1 MLHQEAQTW
10 TVAGTADHNNWHNDA
25 PTRLGVNEDDLTQ
38 FDTGSSKS
46 APKKSLDLHVEMGK
60 KEYLPGQPAIAYLKL
75 TNDGSEPLAII
86 DKLDPEYNVVKFYVK
101 KKDKEVR
108 FMPYSLLE
116 FVSKEKIL
124 NPGESVFGRA
134 KIFYGSNGYTFP
146 RPGKYEVRATFFG
159 VGHGLGKAI
168 DSNNTDVNVRP
179 PKNKEEREQ
188 VKLITGKEQALFF
201 LFEGGDQLKN
211 GMRELTKLAN
221 KYPNSILGSYA
232 NAVLGLH
239 WSKEFK
245 DFKSKHVRQPDND
258 KARSYL
264 DTAADTV
271 KGYWAN
277 ATYLNLANLH
287 KKSGEKGL
295 MKNILGD
302 FVSKFDGDSK
312 NTNGIVTAK
321 KILNEEA

>member
-1 MLHQEAQTW
+1 
-10 TVAGTADHNNWHNDA
+10 
-25 PTRLGVNEDDLTQ
+25 
-38 FDTGSSKS
+38 
-46 APKKSLDLHVEMGK
+46 
-60 KEYLPGQPAIAYLKL
+60 
-75 TNDGSEPLAII
+75 
-86 DKLDPEYNVVKFYVK
+86 
-101 KKDKEVR
+101 
-108 FMPYSLLE
+108 
-116 FVSKEKIL
+116 
-124 NPGESVFGRA
+124 
-134 KIFYGSNGYTFP
+134 
-146 RPGKYEVRATFFG
+146 
-159 VGHGLGKAI
+159 
-168 DSNNTDVNVRP
+168 
-179 PKNKEEREQ
+179 
-188 VKLITGKEQALFF
+188 
-201 LFEGGDQLKN
+201 
-211 GMRELTKLAN
+211 MRQLTKLAN

-245 DFKSKHVRQPDND
+245 DFKSKHVRQPND
-258 KARSYL
+258 EKARSYL

-312 NTNGIVTAK
+312 NTNGIDTAK